1 MIFGIDMSKNSRK
14 NESIN
19 LLRRAV
25 TLLPNEKAKRHV
37 NNALAELYKS
47 DKKKNKKMEQETVE
61 QKWKEDLKNRLV
73 NPLDGR
79 RTLDTIEAMIEAE
92 KAKAE
97 LKKEQSKKEKNNTDT
112 DELTL
117 TDLTLFD

>member
-1 MIFGIDMSKNSRK
+1 MSKNSRK

-19 LLRRAV
+19 LLRRAI

-47 DKKKNKKMEQETVE
+47 DKKKKKKMEQETVE
-61 QKWKEDLKNRLV
+61 QKWREDLKNKLV

-92 KAKAE
+92 KARAEE
-97 LKKEQSKKEKNNTDT
+97 LKKEKKEKKALKDT
-112 DELTL
+112 DVSTFL
-117 TDLTLFD
+117 D